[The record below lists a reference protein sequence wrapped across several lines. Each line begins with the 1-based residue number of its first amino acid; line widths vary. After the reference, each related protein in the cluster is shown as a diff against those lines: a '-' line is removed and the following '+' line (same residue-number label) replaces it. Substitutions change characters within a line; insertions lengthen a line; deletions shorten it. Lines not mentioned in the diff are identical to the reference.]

1 MQPGVLNLRHTL
13 LQILRSPSP
22 PHTAQTNTTHHG
34 NHFPSQQSQF
44 KIRDDKKRIMI
55 GKLLG
60 KLVGDPNEKQ
70 LKLLQPIVDD
80 INAHEDSMRGLTD
93 DDLAA
98 MTYEFKARINA
109 GESLDD
115 ILPEAF
121 AAVREASARVLDM
134 RHFDVQMIG
143 GVVLH
148 QGKIAEMRTG
158 EGKTLVATLAAYLNA
173 LDGKSVHVVTVNDY
187 LAKRDA
193 EWMGPVYSFMGLS
206 VGCLQQSGIGYLFDE
221 TYYEDED
228 AKSVSGTGI
237 RLKLATKREVCKCDI
252 VYGTNNEFG
261 FDYLR
266 DNMVSKPDEKVQ
278 TGLEYAI
285 IDEVDN
291 ILIDEARTPLLI
303 SGPSMDR
310 GYDYSKYARI
320 AKRLVPGSDFEID
333 EKRRNIS
340 LKETGSEK
348 VEALLGIDTLYSE
361 TGDNHELP
369 HLVENAVR
377 AEYVYHC
384 DQQYVIRDI
393 VGTAEEAEIVI
404 VDEFTGREMQGR
416 RFSDGLHQALEAKEG
431 LRVRSEA
438 DTYATITL
446 QNYFRMYDKL
456 GGMTGT
462 ASTEA
467 EEFSKIYGLE
477 VVAIPT
483 NRASR
488 RTDHQDLIFMTEKA
502 KWSAVADK
510 IQELHNQRRPVLV
523 GTSTIEK
530 SSELSNLLRSRGVS
544 HLVLSGGALEERLLK
559 ARDNKEEAKKEQ
571 QHKRSVYER
580 IVNAPDN
587 AKRILEIRDAINE
600 QRKIGGNIRDLQ
612 KQLSGLEAHFDEI
625 ATRVGRQASQ
635 QEIEGELV
643 ADAGAPGSVTVA
655 TSMAGR
661 GTDIILGGNPE
672 RGLDERDWQQQHDG
686 VIAKGGLF
694 VLGTERHESRRID
707 NQLRG
712 RCARQGDPG
721 ETQFFLSVE
730 DDLVRR
736 FGGDRIKGTLEM
748 FKWDENV
755 PVENSVLVRSV
766 ENAQQKVEG
775 INFEIRKN
783 LVDYDDVANTQRDVV
798 YKMRERIVDSGDF
811 RDEIR
816 GYIKTSLT
824 GLITTYLEGDATQ
837 WEVPGFQHE
846 IRRYFPIMEIF
857 TSEDDFINK
866 SQQDIEKELHD
877 YVDTVYDQRETL
889 FGDESLKMIEHS
901 VLLRVLDRH
910 WVGHLTRME
919 NMRQS
924 IGLQAIGQRDPLVQY
939 RTMSFQM
946 FNEMNEEI
954 RNEVARTI
962 FHLAPHAPHQSTRLA
977 PSNATPLKA
986 DALAA
991 AQRIALAQASQ
1002 QSVMSSA
1009 NTQQGPGATT
1019 TVASVNA
1026 PTHAADG
1033 RRLSRRER
1041 RAIEREN
1048 KKKQRSGAAR

>member
-1 MQPGVLNLRHTL
+1 
-13 LQILRSPSP
+13 
-22 PHTAQTNTTHHG
+22 
-34 NHFPSQQSQF
+34 
-44 KIRDDKKRIMI
+44 MI
-55 GKLLG
+55 GKLLA

-70 LKLLQPIVDD
+70 LNQLRPIVDD
-80 INAHEDSMRGLTD
+80 INAHEDSMRGLMD

-98 MTYEFKARINA
+98 MTYEFKARLA
-109 GESLDD
+109 SGESLDD

-121 AAVREASARVLDM
+121 AAIREASSRVLAM

-143 GVVLH
+143 GIVLH

-173 LDGKSVHVVTVNDY
+173 LDGKRVHVVTVNDY

-221 TYYEDED
+221 TYDEDED

-237 RLKLATKREVCKCDI
+237 RLKLATKREAYKCDI
-252 VYGTNNEFG
+252 IYGTNNEFG

-266 DNMVSKPDEKVQ
+266 DNMVSNHDDRVQ
-278 TGLEYAI
+278 TGLKYAI

-320 AKRLVPGSDFEID
+320 AKRLVPGYDFEID

-340 LKETGSEK
+340 LTETGSEK
-348 VEALLGIDTLYSE
+348 VETLLGIDTLYSE

-377 AEYVYHC
+377 AEHVYHR

-393 VGTAEEAEIVI
+393 VGKEGAEIVI

-438 DTYATITL
+438 HTYATITL

-483 NRASR
+483 NRAIQ

-559 ARDNKEEAKKEQ
+559 ARDNKEEAKKQ
-571 QHKRSVYER
+571 RQHKQSVYER

-587 AKRILEIRDAINE
+587 AERIQEIRDSINE
-600 QRKIGGNIRDLQ
+600 QRKIGGNVRELQ
-612 KQLSGLEAHFDEI
+612 KRLSGLEAHFDEI

-672 RGLDERDWQQQHDG
+672 RGLDGRDWQQRHNEVVG
-686 VIAKGGLF
+686 KGGLF

-730 DDLVRR
+730 DELVRR
-736 FGGDRIKGTLEM
+736 FGGDRIKSTLEM
-748 FKWDENV
+748 FKWEEDV
-755 PVENSVLVRSV
+755 PVENSVLVKSV

-775 INFEIRKN
+775 INFEVRKQ
-783 LVDYDDVANTQRDVV
+783 LVDYDDVANAQRDVV
-798 YKMRERIVDSGDF
+798 YKMRNRILDGGDF
-811 RDEIR
+811 REEIN
-816 GYIKTSLT
+816 GYIKSALSNV
-824 GLITTYLEGDATQ
+824 TTAHLDGDVIE
-837 WEVPGFQHE
+837 WDVPGFQQG
-846 IRRYFPIMEIF
+846 IRRYFPIVQIF
-857 TSEDDFINK
+857 TTEDEVLSK
-866 SQQDIEKELHD
+866 SKQDIEKELHD
-877 YVDTVYDQRETL
+877 YVDQVYSDRELL
-889 FGDESLKMIEHS
+889 FGDEDLKQIER
-901 VLLRVLDRH
+901 RVQLDTLDRH
-910 WVGHLTRME
+910 WVNYLTSIQNTRE
-919 NMRQS
+919 S

-939 RTMSFQM
+939 RTMSYQM

-962 FHLAPHAPHQSTRLA
+962 FHLAPHIPQQATQLANAPTQT
-977 PSNATPLKA
+977 LKS

-991 AQRIALAQASQ
+991 AQRIALAQAGQ
-1002 QSVMSSA
+1002 QSVMSAA
-1009 NTQQGPGATT
+1009 NSPQQGTSGRTVTT
-1019 TVASVNA
+1019 VNA
-1026 PTHAADG
+1026 PTHSKDG
-1033 RRLSRRER
+1033 RRLSRKER
-1041 RAIEREN
+1041 RAIERKN
-1048 KKKQRSGAAR
+1048 KKKGAKAAR